1 MVINIRTLGVLA
13 LLAASTG
20 HASGLRCGGWLVDA
34 NGSGETTINGA
45 VTSTQKVTFLKEKG
59 DYSNMKLEMV
69 LSPAPDG
76 HAYGYELIKR
86 DGKAFLNV
94 EALRANM
101 NAPRV
106 FGTYDCVKVTQR

>member
-1 MVINIRTLGVLA
+1 MAVNIRMLGILV
-13 LLAASTG
+13 LLAAGIS
-20 HASGLRCGGWLVDA
+20 HASGLKCGKWLVDA
-34 NGSGETTINGA
+34 NESGETTINGV
-45 VTSTQKVTFLKEKG
+45 VTSTQKVTFLKAKG
-59 DYSNMKLEMV
+59 DYSNMKLEMF

-76 HAYGYELIKR
+76 YAYGYELIKR

-106 FGTYDCVKVTQR
+106 FGTYNCSANG

>member
-1 MVINIRTLGVLA
+1 MAINFKTLNVLL
-13 LLAASTG
+13 LLAAGTS
-20 HASGLRCGGWLVDA
+20 HASGLKCGEWLVDA
-34 NGSGETTINGA
+34 NAAGETTINGA
-45 VTSTQKVTFLKEKG
+45 VTSTQKVTFLKAKG

-76 HAYGYELIKR
+76 YAYGYELIKR

-106 FGTYDCVKVTQR
+106 FGTYNCSANG

>member
-1 MVINIRTLGVLA
+1 MAVDIRALGFLVLFVA
-13 LLAASTG
+13 GAG
-20 HASGLRCGGWLVDA
+20 HASGLKCGEWLVDA

-45 VTSTQKVTFLKEKG
+45 VTNTQKVTFLKEKG

-76 HAYGYELIKR
+76 NAYGYELIKR
-86 DGKAFLNV
+86 NGKAFLNV

-106 FGTYDCVKVTQR
+106 FGTYDCLNFK

>member
-1 MVINIRTLGVLA
+1 MAVNIRTLGVLV
-13 LLAASTG
+13 LLATG
-20 HASGLRCGGWLVDA
+20 TSQASGLKCGEWLVDA

-45 VTSTQKVTFLKEKG
+45 VTNTQKVTFLKAKG

-106 FGTYDCVKVTQR
+106 FGTYDCERAK